1 MDFNLPEELKMLQ
14 TLVRDFVKEKLLPEE
29 RELLGR
35 EGEPQTGKL
44 YLSPETEAVLMKT
57 VKEMGLWG
65 INLPEELGGVGLDTL
80 GICLVEEELAK
91 TIVPFNFG
99 DVTPLLFDCNDAQR
113 ERYLFLVLERK
124 RHAAVA
130 LLEPGKEV
138 DPTAIETRAEKVT
151 GGYLLN
157 GSKISL
163 SQIGANDFAL
173 VFAITSPNTQI
184 REGATCLL
192 VDYGTPG
199 FSVANGDKKDWP
211 IRLQK
216 PAALL
221 FSDCLVPSENVLGEE
236 GRAFYLGDKWLPQ
249 RRITRGARCV
259 GAATRLLEVSTEY
272 AKTWEKFDQPVSSS
286 LSVQAALAD
295 MATDIQA
302 ARLMVYNAAWKA
314 DEGDKIYQEAAMVK
328 VFTTQM
334 LTRTADGAV
343 HVHGGPIYAQE
354 LPSERLCQS
363 ALVTSTGERA
373 LELQRAIIISD
384 LLKRIGP

>member
-44 YLSPETEAVLMKT
+44 YLPPETETALMKM

-65 INLPEELGGVGLDTL
+65 INLPGELEGVGLDTL

-99 DVTPLLFDCNDAQR
+99 DVTPLLFDCSDEQR
-113 ERYLFLVLERK
+113 ERYLFPVLERE
-124 RHAAVA
+124 RQAAVA

-138 DPTAIETRAEKVT
+138 DPTAIETRAEKAT
-151 GGYLLN
+151 GGYLIN
-157 GSKISL
+157 GSKITL
-163 SQIGANDFAL
+163 SQVSENDFAI
-173 VFAITSPNTQI
+173 VFAITDPDT
-184 REGATCLL
+184 RLKEGTTCFL

-199 FSVANGDKKDWP
+199 FTVANGNKNKRP

-216 PAALL
+216 PASLL
-221 FSDCLVPSENVLGEE
+221 FSNCLVPSENVLGGE
-236 GRAFYLGDKWLPQ
+236 GRAFYLGGKWLPK

-259 GAATRLLEVSTEY
+259 GVATRLLEVSTEY
-272 AKTWEKFDQPVSSS
+272 AKTWEKFGQPVASS
-286 LSVQAALAD
+286 LSAQAALAD
-295 MATDIQA
+295 MAIDIQA
-302 ARLMVYNAAWKA
+302 ARLMVYSAAWNA
-314 DEGDKIYQEAAMVK
+314 DEGHKIYQEAAMVK
-328 VFTTQM
+328 VFTAQM
-334 LTRTADGAV
+334 LKRVTERAV
-343 HVHGGPIYAQE
+343 HVHGGPIDVRE
-354 LPSERLCQS
+354 LPSERLCQGALATS
-363 ALVTSTGERA
+363 AGERA
-373 LELQRAIIISD
+373 LELQRAIIIFD